1 MAKNDSNKA
10 EKQHDLMRKTRSI
23 LRKRKTIQRSG
34 TLRDGGRRAK
44 INRSRKSFDNVIKI
58 PKVSE
63 ISTIEFQSGDAN
75 LPFKPPEE
83 NPPVKDSLKKE
94 KDATNTNNQHPPD
107 GGWGWVVTLSSFFI
121 NTFIIGMHNS
131 FAVLYLDLRDEF
143 QQSFATTAWV
153 GSIAFG
159 SILLFAPLSGF
170 LANIYGCR
178 NVALLGVI
186 IASSGLLASSYAT
199 SLSMLFFTYG
209 FMYGFGTSLCYMQ
222 GTVMV
227 ARYFTTKRALASGV
241 ALSGS
246 TLGALVMAP
255 FYEKLQQCL
264 KWRKSLRVISGCT
277 FLMVLCASSYR
288 PLQKPGTATTA
299 ERIKRSPARKFVR
312 DYSLWKN
319 KAFLVWAVAVG
330 LSKLGYLVPWVHM
343 VNISQDAGFSRQYGS
358 KLIQYMGVAAT
369 ISRLFIG
376 KIVDLPQV
384 NRQYVSQISSFFMG
398 VVHII
403 QAYTSHT
410 EAGLIAYSIM
420 LGILDGGI
428 EILLP
433 LMTLD
438 LVGAENLSIA
448 WGCILAVI
456 SLSSLGPPVA
466 GKIRDKNDTYF
477 WAFYFTGVPMI
488 MAALVLF
495 LIPWAR
501 RQPQPPA
508 TSILSIN
515 PSHLEIMEPISVGS
529 QQLTADLNSGIQRC
543 RARMDSIFKTKKEK
557 NYVEGQLI
565 KKNQNTLHVYAPYNK
580 PIPLP
585 GT

>member
-1 MAKNDSNKA
+1 MAKTSPNDDDPTQRPKSSLRFGKSNQSSGKI
-10 EKQHDLMRKTRSI
+10 TRD
-23 LRKRKTIQRSG
+23 Q
-34 TLRDGGRRAK
+34 
-44 INRSRKSFDNVIKI
+44 
-58 PKVSE
+58 
-63 ISTIEFQSGDAN
+63 TIEFQGGDAI
-75 LPFKPPEE
+75 LPHKYFE
-83 NPPVKDSLKKE
+83 NAPNDPDKDKE
-94 KDATNTNNQHPPD
+94 QLTTENQTPPD
-107 GGWGWVVTLSSFFI
+107 GGWGWVVTLSSFLI
-121 NTFIIGMHNS
+121 NLFIIGMHNS
-131 FAVLYLDLRDEF
+131 FAVLLLDLYDEF
-143 QQSFATTAWV
+143 QKTRATTALV

-170 LANIYGCR
+170 LANKYGCR

-199 SLSMLFFTYG
+199 SLTMLYLTYG
-209 FMYGFGTSLCYMQ
+209 LIYGFGTSLCYMQ

-227 ARYFTTKRALASGV
+227 ARYFTTKRALASGM

-255 FYEKLQQCL
+255 FYGRLQQCL
-264 KWRKSLRVISGCT
+264 KWRKSLQVIAGCT
-277 FLMVLCASSYR
+277 FLLVLCAASYK
-288 PLQKPGTATTA
+288 PLQKPGTSTTA
-299 ERIKRSPARKFVR
+299 ERIKASPARKFVR

-343 VNISQDAGFSRQYGS
+343 VLISQDAGFSRQYGS
-358 KLIQYMGVAAT
+358 KLIQYMGVSAT
-369 ISRLFIG
+369 ISRLIIG
-376 KIVDLPQV
+376 KIVDLPQI
-384 NRQYVSQISSFFMG
+384 NRQYVSQISSFCMG
-398 VVHII
+398 VIHIV
-403 QAYTSHT
+403 QAYISHSK
-410 EAGLIAYSIM
+410 AGLTAYSLL
-420 LGILDGGI
+420 LGIMDGGI

-466 GKIRDKNDTYF
+466 GKIRDKDETYF
-477 WAFYFTGVPMI
+477 WAFYFTGLPMI

-515 PSHLEIMEPISVGS
+515 PSHLEVMEAPTGS
-529 QQLTADLNSGIQRC
+529 QQLTTDINSGLRRFKDKIESTF
-543 RARMDSIFKTKKEK
+543 RATKENLDSK
-557 NYVEGQLI
+557 GHQLI
-565 KKNQNTLHVYAPYNK
+565 YSNQNVLEVSAPYNR

-585 GT
+585 GI

>member
-1 MAKNDSNKA
+1 MP
-10 EKQHDLMRKTRSI
+10 TRSI
-23 LRKRKTIQRSG
+23 SNKTSSIRTNNAD
-34 TLRDGGRRAK
+34 TLRREALEKRRKMLDKRRELSRAK
-44 INRSRKSFDNVIKI
+44 PDFSSI
-58 PKVSE
+58 PRVSE
-63 ISTIEFQSGDAN
+63 ICTIEFQGGDGVTTVKAVIPPPKIEVTDTESFSG
-75 LPFKPPEE
+75 
-83 NPPVKDSLKKE
+83 
-94 KDATNTNNQHPPD
+94 PPD
-107 GGWGWVVTLSSFFI
+107 GGWGWIVTLSSFFI
-121 NTFIIGMHNS
+121 NVVIIGMHNS
-131 FAVLYLDLRDEF
+131 FAILYLDLVDEF
-143 QQSFATTAWV
+143 EKSYATTAWV
-153 GSIAFG
+153 GSLAFG

-170 LANIYGCR
+170 LANKYSCR
-178 NVALLGVI
+178 GVALLGVL
-186 IASSGLLASSYAT
+186 IASSGLLLSSYAT
-199 SLSMLFFTYG
+199 SLTMLYFTYG

-227 ARYFTTKRALASGV
+227 TRYFTSKRALASGI

-255 FYEKLQQCL
+255 FYEYLQSCL
-264 KWRKSLRVISGCT
+264 KWRRSLQAISGVT
-277 FLMVLCASSYR
+277 FLMVLCAASYK
-288 PLQKPGTATTA
+288 PLQKPRKVTTE
-299 ERIKRSPARKFVR
+299 ERIKDSPARKFVK

-319 KAFLVWAVAVG
+319 KAFLVWAVAVA

-343 VNISQDAGFSRQYGS
+343 VQLSQDAGFSRRYGS

-369 ISRLFIG
+369 ISRLMIG

-384 NRQYVSQISSFFMG
+384 NRQHVSQISSCAMG
-398 VVHII
+398 VTHII
-403 QAYTSHT
+403 QAYNFDTKF
-410 EAGLIAYSIM
+410 GLAAYSVL
-420 LGILDGGI
+420 LGIMDGGV

-466 GKIRDKNDTYF
+466 GKIRDTQKTYF
-477 WAFYFTGVPMI
+477 WAFYFAGVPMI

-515 PSHLEIMEPISVGS
+515 PSHLEVMEKPPSRP
-529 QQLTADLNSGIQRC
+529 NYR
-543 RARMDSIFKTKKEK
+543 RDSNPWFWKQKSNDNKNNRKQELSEPKEF
-557 NYVEGQLI
+557 LSPR
-565 KKNQNTLHVYAPYNK
+565 TLLKPEPYHR